1 MEKRIRF
8 TVILVLILVVLIA
21 FSTQSAKKKENLVFN
36 QSLDK
41 AALSVDDK
49 DLSLSDIAFYVAYEE
64 KTIQEQAIV
73 YNPDHPN
80 QYWNL
85 HTDGQ
90 FIKVSAK
97 QAVIDMAVHDEI
109 FYEIAA
115 AEGIMLD
122 ADETEYLSNDEM
134 DFWSDLSDWQRE
146 QLGITEEQLDEQ
158 MKKIALANK
167 YQSIYA
173 QMNGKEYEAY
183 NFDGE
188 EYAKIL
194 SQHKYEINDEVWDR
208 VDFGNITL
216 DNY

>member
-8 TVILVLILVVLIA
+8 TVILVLILIVLIA
-21 FSTQSAKKKENLVFN
+21 FSSQSAKKKENLVFN

-41 AALSVDDK
+41 VAVSVDEK
-49 DLSLSDIAFYVAYEE
+49 NLSLSDIAFYVAYEE

-115 AEGIMLD
+115 AEGITLD

-134 DFWSDLSDWQRE
+134 DFWSDLSDWQKE
-146 QLGITEEQLDEQ
+146 QLGITEQQLDEQ
-158 MKKIALANK
+158 MEKIALANK
-167 YQSIYA
+167 YQSVLA
-173 QMNGKEYEAY
+173 QMNNKEYEAY
-183 NFDGE
+183 NFDGDD
-188 EYAKIL
+188 YAKL
-194 SQHKYEINDEVWDR
+194 LAEHTYEINEEVWDR
-208 VDFGNITL
+208 VNFGNITL